1 MRNPW
6 VLVATLALGGCRPV
20 TPATTASPE
29 PRESDQVDED
39 EDEDEATAAR
49 AEFERA
55 KAELK
60 AAIDDARASE
70 GAARKADP
78 EPAVDPSAAK
88 VEAETAD

>member
-1 MRNPW
+1 MRNPC

-20 TPATTASPE
+20 TPATTVTPE

-39 EDEDEATAAR
+39 EDEATAAR
-49 AEFERA
+49 VEFERA

-78 EPAVDPSAAK
+78 DPAVDPSAAK